1 MTAQNGHRS
10 SHSDPSQRD
19 ELVDPLT
26 QAQITGMVR
35 VLGEGR
41 NGCKTVT
48 QGVQRW
54 MLPSPP
60 GELLNT
66 PETHFDTKEV
76 RKLQQSG
83 QEKIRVVENRHEVL
97 ARVARITNHLYDRFT
112 SGMEVHRC
120 QLLHLLF
127 SMCENNA
134 DAQTALKTN
143 LGSDEAYNDLVAT
156 YKSWKEVAGFDAT
169 VDPNKYSST
178 LDIIQ
183 DTTTKLEMQCEAGCR
198 LLENEQRANWLEGIK
213 QLISTSED
221 APEAKIAQAI
231 PEELRLESA
240 KRRKLA
246 AANDKD
252 LHQTEGRGR
261 GAASKSRGG
270 GRGARGRG
278 KAGRRNGQGRGSFRG
293 NHNGGYG
300 RGGGGQQQHFQQG
313 HQHQQVP
320 QHQQHQQ
327 HQQQQHHH
335 HQPPPAP
342 NQQPQPFQGGRGG
355 YAPSMDRGRG
365 RGRGRGGRG

>member
-1 MTAQNGHRS
+1 MEVGAVARTDKDHTVGVTTGKACITYHSWERS
-10 SHSDPSQRD
+10 SKDVQPIGKEVTKRK
-19 ELVDPLT
+19 LT

-66 PETHFDTKEV
+66 PETLFDTKEV

-134 DAQTALKTN
+134 NAQTALKTN

-156 YKSWKEVAGFDAT
+156 YKSWKEVAGFMQQWIQT
-169 VDPNKYSST
+169 NT
-178 LDIIQ
+178 L
-183 DTTTKLEMQCEAGCR
+183 
-198 LLENEQRANWLEGIK
+198 
-213 QLISTSED
+213 
-221 APEAKIAQAI
+221 
-231 PEELRLESA
+231 
-240 KRRKLA
+240 
-246 AANDKD
+246 
-252 LHQTEGRGR
+252 
-261 GAASKSRGG
+261 
-270 GRGARGRG
+270 
-278 KAGRRNGQGRGSFRG
+278 
-293 NHNGGYG
+293 
-300 RGGGGQQQHFQQG
+300 
-313 HQHQQVP
+313 
-320 QHQQHQQ
+320 
-327 HQQQQHHH
+327 
-335 HQPPPAP
+335 
-342 NQQPQPFQGGRGG
+342 
-355 YAPSMDRGRG
+355 
-365 RGRGRGGRG
+365 